1 MEYWLYTSIELL
13 QNNQSAL
20 LRLHIVVFVWGFT
33 AILGRLISLDAIALV
48 WHRMLIAVA
57 ALLTYL
63 IIRRR
68 FRPMPLKKTLPL
80 LGAGLIIALHW
91 ITFFHAIKI
100 SNVSITLAAMSTG
113 ALFASL
119 IEPIAFKRKID
130 VVEIGLGVLVVGGL
144 YLIFRADTSHLTGI
158 LVALSSAFLSALF
171 SVVNGKLVEK
181 HAPISIT
188 TYELIGGVTGITIF
202 MALTGRINES
212 LFALGTCTE
221 TGFWS
226 FLGGYCDLSMLLIL
240 GILATAWAFIESVDV
255 MRFLRPYTVVL
266 TINME
271 PIYGIILAFL
281 FFGESE
287 KMEPLFY
294 LGTLIIIGAL
304 FVEAYVKRKRRKK
317 VSETIA

>member
-1 MEYWLYTSIELL
+1 
-13 QNNQSAL
+13 
-20 LRLHIVVFVWGFT
+20 VVFVWGFT

-63 IIRRR
+63 MIRRR
-68 FRPMPLKKTLPL
+68 LRPLPRKQSL
-80 LGAGLIIALHW
+80 PIMAAGLVIALHW

-113 ALFASL
+113 ALFASI
-119 IEPIAFKRKID
+119 IEPIAFKRKVD
-130 VVEIGLGVLVVGGL
+130 YTEIILGLVVVLGL
-144 YLIFRADTSHLTGI
+144 YLIFRAETSHLVGI
-158 LVALSSAFLSALF
+158 LVALLSAFLSALF
-171 SVVNGKLVEK
+171 SVINGKLVEK
-181 HAPISIT
+181 YAPVSIT
-188 TYELIGGVTGITIF
+188 TYELIGGVIGITIF
-202 MALTGRINES
+202 LVLSGRMNES
-212 LFALGTCTE
+212 LFALQHCTE
-221 TGFWS
+221 EGFWS
-226 FLGGYCDLSMLLIL
+226 VLGGYCDISMLLVL

-287 KMEPLFY
+287 KMHPLFY
-294 LGTLIIIGAL
+294 FGTLIIIGAL
-304 FVEAYVKRKRRKK
+304 FTEAYIKRKRQKK
-317 VSETIA
+317 ISQTVA